1 MSIPTI
7 GVVVFPGSNCD
18 RDAEAAWTELGFG
31 NVKMLWHQDTDLT
44 GIDAIIVPGGFSYGD
59 ALRAGAVASAEDL
72 LAEAATH
79 VARYKLPKA
88 FVFRDAILRSP
99 AGKADY
105 RWAKEQAALD
115 A

>member
-18 RDAEAAWTELGFG
+18 RDAEAAWIELGFG

-59 ALRAGAVASAEDL
+59 ALRAGAVAAMSPVMDAVADF
-72 LAEAATH
+72 AADGG
-79 VARYKLPKA
+79 PNP
-88 FVFRDAILRSP
+88 LRSRLAP
-99 AGKADY
+99 RCTHPQCRPY
-105 RWAKEQAALD
+105 VRL
-115 A
+115 

>member
-59 ALRAGAVASAEDL
+59 ALRAGAVAAMSPVMDAVADFAADGGR
-72 LAEAATH
+72 LAPRCTH
-79 VARYKLPKA
+79 PQ
-88 FVFRDAILRSP
+88 FRPYIRL
-99 AGKADY
+99 
-105 RWAKEQAALD
+105 QANCVEGLHR
-115 A
+115 